1 MNILLDSNL
10 FLAKYILFH
19 TYKFALI
26 VFNTAYDMFRK
37 LILIL
42 NQREIRGKYIL
53 ETLKCQ

>member
-1 MNILLDSNL
+1 MNILLDGNL

-19 TYKFALI
+19 SYEFALI
-26 VFNTAYDMFRK
+26 VFNTTYDMFRK